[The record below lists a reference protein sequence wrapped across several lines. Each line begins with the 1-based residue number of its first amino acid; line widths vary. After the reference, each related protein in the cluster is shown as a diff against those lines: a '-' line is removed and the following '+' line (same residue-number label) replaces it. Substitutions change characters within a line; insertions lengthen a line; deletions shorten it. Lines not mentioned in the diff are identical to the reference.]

1 MLKIP
6 KYPNLTELAYL
17 HVKKYILE
25 GSLEEGAK
33 LTEETLATQLGI
45 SKSPVREALNRLE
58 SEGLVSIES
67 RRGAF
72 VRRFS
77 LKEASDL
84 YALRELLE
92 VHSVGLAKVTPQFLN
107 DLAKSIERTSKN
119 LHEGNM
125 MAHVEEDI
133 RFHNLIAAA
142 TANGELC
149 RVIENINQKSIL
161 CRSKT
166 YRLSASTAPDSH
178 RRIYLALE
186 NGEREKAQQAMREH
200 IVFVRDALLR
210 FLEVEEL
217 DADSNEELDL
227 VSTSQRG

>member
-17 HVKKYILE
+17 HVKKYILD

-33 LTEETLATQLGI
+33 LTEETLASLLGI

-58 SEGLVSIES
+58 SEGLVSIEP

-77 LKEASDL
+77 FKEASDL
-84 YALRELLE
+84 YALREILE
-92 VHSVGLAKVTPQFLN
+92 VHSVGLAKITPSFLE
-107 DLAKSIERTSKN
+107 DLAVSIDRTRQN
-119 LHEGNM
+119 LNEGNM

-142 TANGELC
+142 TDNGELC
-149 RVIENINQKSIL
+149 RIIENINQKSVL

-178 RRIYLALE
+178 NRIYRALQDGNRALA
-186 NGEREKAQQAMREH
+186 QDAMREH

-210 FLEVEEL
+210 FLKAEE
-217 DADSNEELDL
+217 SNVISSAEPEF
-227 VSTSQRG
+227 VTASPRV

>member
-58 SEGLVSIES
+58 SDGLISIES

-77 LKEASDL
+77 LKEATDL

-92 VHSVGLAKVTPQFLN
+92 VHSVGLAKVTPQFLS
-107 DLAKSIERTSKN
+107 DLAASIERTRTN
-119 LHEGNM
+119 LHDGNM

-133 RFHNLIAAA
+133 RFHNLIASA
-142 TANGELC
+142 TDNGELR

-166 YRLSASTAPDSH
+166 YRLSASTAPESH
-178 RRIYLALE
+178 RRIYLALQ
-186 NGEREKAQQAMREH
+186 NGDRELAQQAMREH

-210 FLEVEEL
+210 FLEAEEAE
-217 DADSNEELDL
+217 DRSKDELDL
-227 VSTSQRG
+227 IVTNSRD